1 VVVDVGRMTG
11 RGWGV
16 VEANPAWA
24 SGLCGCDPAGVL
36 PVLRRATVPRHAV
49 PEAEGALGTA
59 RPLNPGRALAG
70 ALAIAAPTA

>member
-1 VVVDVGRMTG
+1 MSRPPLPTVALPPAVVVDVGRMAG

-36 PVLRRATVPRHAV
+36 PVLRRATVPQDAV
-49 PEAEGALGTA
+49 SEAERCWVRRTA
-59 RPLNPGRALAG
+59 
-70 ALAIAAPTA
+70 